1 MIDTLPEE
9 TPLYFFDET
18 SIHTWYVRTKTWQSV
33 EKLVVLPKQAS
44 RGSNKTVLGAVGGV
58 KDDVKFFFTVADRT
72 NRETVKEFLQQFLA
86 QSEHSDPV
94 LMVTD
99 NHSSHKSGLI
109 REFLMQ
115 QQHRLSM
122 KFLPPY
128 SSVLSPQERVWS
140 QVKSLWSQ
148 NMSRIYTTYNY
159 RNFETDIKLVCAQVA
174 KQITPRIMK
183 ASDEY
188 FDKVRRNILV

>member
-1 MIDTLPEE
+1 
-9 TPLYFFDET
+9 
-18 SIHTWYVRTKTWQSV
+18 
-33 EKLVVLPKQAS
+33 
-44 RGSNKTVLGAVGGV
+44 
-58 KDDVKFFFTVADRT
+58 
-72 NRETVKEFLQQFLA
+72 
-86 QSEHSDPV
+86 
-94 LMVTD
+94 MVTD